1 MRGEMPC
8 LSFWIW
14 WSPVPWFILCS
25 WTDSTVSR
33 CHIFCPSHCWWKSRL
48 EKQVVSWNLKF
59 SLQKSLLLNRRPS
72 IGVLG
77 LFLGSCLSGISTHD
91 LLVWGLVPATSFF
104 FVFFFREL
112 AHSTDEGLTVS
123 FCAPVVSLGG
133 FFKEV
138 HFFSWQS
145 CVSCVSIFHY

>member
-104 FVFFFREL
+104 VFF
-112 AHSTDEGLTVS
+112 SG
-123 FCAPVVSLGG
+123 SLHTPQMRDWL
-133 FFKEV
+133 FHFVPLWFLWVAFSKKFI
-138 HFFSWQS
+138 FFSWQS